1 MAEVLENRRLN
12 KFIKQNLIR
21 ILSVPGV
28 DVRFIGD
35 DNTFKC
41 LMSEYYTG
49 YDPIEVI
56 NPYVFVVSKQGKK
69 IFEYKHSKSTV
80 SVYVEDTCVANV
92 EAPAFGNPDIQE
104 LKDALV
110 GKVIQAKKEKLI
122 VIDRK
127 HMMYYEIRAM
137 ELLKQYQK

>member
-1 MAEVLENRRLN
+1 MAEVLETRRLN
-12 KFIKQNLIR
+12 RFIKQNLIR

-35 DNTFKC
+35 DYTFKC

-56 NPYVFVVSKQGKK
+56 NPHVFVVSKQGKK
-69 IFEYKHSKSTV
+69 VFEYKHSKNTV
-80 SVYVEDTCVANV
+80 SVYVGDNCVANV

-110 GKVIQAKKEKLI
+110 GKIIQEKKEKLI
-122 VIDRK
+122 EIDRK
-127 HMMYYEIRAM
+127 NMMYYEIRAM
-137 ELLKQYQK
+137 ELLKQY